1 MKDSLILNIEELI
14 TYAKKR
20 DLFLNDGYVHKRL
33 NLLISN
39 IKYNQLLIGKITFKF
54 KKRRVYKERHYS
66 FDIKILLNIFISDL
80 KSHLIYLNKEKHK
93 INIEKEEFKLPLRH
107 PLEIFNIV
115 DLDFTNKS
123 IQIIEYFFENLKLKN
138 HKNIKI

>member
-14 TYAKKR
+14 AYAKKR
-20 DLFLNDGYVHKRL
+20 ELFLNDGYVHKSL

-66 FDIKILLNIFISDL
+66 FDIIILLNNFISDL
-80 KSHLIYLNKEKHK
+80 KSHLSYLNKEKHK
-93 INIEKEEFKLPLRH
+93 INIEKEKFKPSRH
-107 PLEIFNIV
+107 PLEIFNTV

-123 IQIIEYFFENLKLKN
+123 IQIVEYFLKF
-138 HKNIKI
+138 